1 MSRPQ
6 GEFEFQSR
14 EAYIVWRKEEGIA
27 QFRYSPTNMLDENF
41 AVPLQVILW
50 ALEQGSLAFDHEYR
64 VVLVGELT
72 LREIT
77 AAFWVQRRIEIALRF
92 GKAGSR

>member
-1 MSRPQ
+1 MSRPK
-6 GEFEFQSR
+6 GEFEFQSH

-27 QFRYSPTNMLDENF
+27 QFRYSPTNMLDADF
-41 AVPLQVILW
+41 VVPFQITIW

-72 LREIT
+72 LREII
-77 AAFWVQRRIEIALRF
+77 AAFWVQRRIEIVLRF